1 MKAIAITMKRSLLR
15 ILALSAVLAVALCAA
30 MPACLAADNDVA
42 QTVWSKT
49 LDWNGTYGNAPDK
62 RFQSPETRVVMSGRV
77 TVRGNVTFDVR
88 NEMFIPYGLVVES
101 GARLRLIGDCGEL
114 YVGDDIDSF
123 AVQRPGEEHKMAEDG
138 RAIVVK
144 DGAMLI
150 IDGPLVQS
158 VSGIG
163 RAGICLESSSSIL
176 SVHSGSVKAIA
187 GCIEYRTAAYWG
199 VEAGPGG
206 AGIGGDKYM
215 DGGTVN
221 ISGGSVV
228 AVGSQGGGAG
238 IGGGLYGNGGK
249 FKMTGGKLQARSN
262 SLDAAAIGGGGGT
275 ERGGYFFKDDEWIK
289 DEGICPGGGGGEIK
303 ISGGTLN
310 LRGTLGPP
318 NMKTYGLS
326 SSDYVATPAYTTRS
340 NTDILIS
347 GGTINGGGIIFYY
360 PFVADNSAT
369 NNKVRITG
377 GNINLSQTIIHS
389 GDLRISGGQVN
400 LGGIELGFLNFE
412 DVDLGNPRIIV
423 DDGTVTAWRVYSV
436 AGGVTVNG
444 GSFSCG
450 HIEKG
455 YYCPTARLLDIT
467 VNGGSLTASGKIDA
481 RNITV
486 GAGGALSAAGITVE
500 NNLTF
505 AKGTLTAASITAS
518 GITLNGLSAADQ
530 CDVTG
535 AITATE
541 QLKIG
546 GCNVT
551 AASLSAKGIAVSG
564 GGVTAASLAAG
575 DSMTVSGGVVD
586 AGTLTAGGS
595 MTVSGGGVDAD
606 TLTAGGS
613 MTVSGGGVNADTLTA
628 GGSMTV
634 SGGTVTADS
643 LAAGDSMT
651 VSGGTVTADCLTAE
665 NSMDISGCTVT
676 AGSLAADAVNYAG
689 GNVTADSLTTDA
701 LTLDWR
707 DEEDS
712 LKVRSFAFENYNQK
726 RYFAYLQNGA
736 YKGSVNAQKLR
747 AEDAGR
753 TVIPMTRLYH
763 GSGTAADPYTIAD
776 AGEWGG
782 FSWFVAHNDAAPDA
796 CYALA
801 EDYDDSEPITAMVG
815 QEHPF
820 RGVFDGRGKT
830 VTANIQSSGRG
841 EAAPFLYTDGATI
854 KNLTVAGRVIGR
866 NYVSGLIG
874 QTSGNTTIENC
885 VVSAYVETK
894 VHGGPI
900 SSGGIVRS
908 ANASSHTTIKDS
920 VFNGTINLYYGYT
933 HCGLFGKP
941 EDSTASLTFE
951 NCLFNGSVLNT
962 NYFFPIVDLWDLSI
976 LNISSERLYY
986 TVDPIMPNLSD
997 YDRDWWLRSPVGAKI
1012 QAEIPEGVVYEAII
1026 AVDHATYYA
1035 PARIEGIQRAYA
1047 YTGSA
1052 IDLGLAVKSAEGVAL
1067 TEGTDFEVTTDPA
1080 VVSAVGTYTLTVAGK
1095 GAYTGSQTMTFR
1107 VTDSGNYTWSEL
1119 HDMMEKD
1126 GEIIL
1131 MADVIAGE
1139 DEDTYLHVP
1148 VGKHVVLDLNGHT
1161 INGEHSDGSVIT
1173 VDGELTLRDSSG
1185 GGMITGGN
1193 DDARGGGIC
1202 VYETAVFNMEGG
1214 TICGNQAPLG
1224 GGVAVFIG
1232 TFNMTGGSI
1241 CDNQC
1246 TGAGGG
1252 LLVEGG
1258 TANIS
1263 GGLISGNTSSSE
1275 GGGIEVI
1282 LNESFVGSVVMSGGS
1297 VTDNHAGLDG
1307 GGVHVVGSSFVMSGG
1322 SITDNTATRYGGG
1335 IMKTEIAETTIAMTG
1350 GSVTGNV
1357 AGNRGGG
1364 LYCAYNINSM
1374 TVVSGSPVVMDNTLS
1389 DGTAS
1394 NVYLDYREKII
1405 VSDPLGET
1413 AHLGVTLRH
1422 NTDVVTSGLPGNGTL
1437 ENFVYDDG
1445 NYRLWLNGDGEAE
1458 VRNLKRFYIYR
1469 SENSYDMLEP
1479 MVDGSRN
1486 TYPWEDDTVTLVI
1499 NAPQGYRVGM
1509 PLVNKY
1515 DKNTATLGDP
1525 VPVTD
1530 IGEGRFTF
1538 VMPASDVYVQSQN
1551 VWLLEGLDGSGTWED
1566 FWQINSAE
1574 DWDTIAT
1581 WINTGNSVDDMF
1593 FQLNA
1598 DIQISEMWGTEAIP
1612 FTGTFN
1618 GMGYTLELALDGG
1631 DEIAAPFR
1639 YVRGAQIYGVNT
1651 RGTVRGGAGS
1661 AGLIGIALGGE
1672 NLIRSCRIGP
1682 AITAS
1687 GAYCGGVIG
1696 DAGDSSTTFNM
1707 CWFSGSVSGA
1717 TNMGIFQ
1724 GAGSGTATLVNC
1736 LDISENA
1743 AHLGIGGTVNASN
1756 SYYTDSRKAAAGGW
1770 ANAGK
1775 LAYVISDAYS
1785 MISRTGSVGL
1795 GWRDM
1800 LYVAEGETIRF
1811 SCQQMEETEG
1821 DECVVLSGEGID
1833 ALRLTPDGDGLF
1845 SFVMPGVNLTATPG
1859 WQIHFVDWDG
1869 TELQSTVF
1877 ALREMPVYAGADLE
1891 RARDAQNFYTFT
1903 GWSPEIASAYGEMTY
1918 TANYQITPVFHL
1930 GENTVHLEIFHPVDC
1945 QFTPEATGHY
1955 RIWAQYEGFYP
1966 YITVLDDGGEE
1977 IAQSHGGDPIQCP
1990 TGELEAGRTYTI
2002 RVGTYADEV
2011 DVTFHLVTA
2020 IVHNVSIDESYDH
2033 TRGVVTCEPTAWVG
2047 QTIPF
2052 EVLPNEDFE
2061 NDLFYGI
2068 GEVTV
2073 TRDSDGQL
2081 LPVGDYRD
2089 YVMPDDDVTIHVRF
2103 DPNYRIYTEENE
2115 RLQVIFINGRSVEA
2129 SPREVAGT
2137 QIEAVYWHDPDYM
2150 LDTASIT
2157 TAEGVSIPYRLG
2169 RNHEFTQDDEYMGTI
2184 LFTMPA
2190 SPVTITVTTKP
2201 IAFANPDFTLPAA
2214 MTTVGAEAFE
2224 GIGASAV
2231 YIPDTCGYIDD
2242 YAFRNCPNL
2251 TMIRIPADCGIGWK
2265 VFEGCPWVYVFGT
2278 PGSDAE
2284 RYCEYFDNCVFV
2296 PE

>member
-1 MKAIAITMKRSLLR
+1 
-15 ILALSAVLAVALCAA
+15 
-30 MPACLAADNDVA
+30 
-42 QTVWSKT
+42 
-49 LDWNGTYGNAPDK
+49 
-62 RFQSPETRVVMSGRV
+62 
-77 TVRGNVTFDVR
+77 
-88 NEMFIPYGLVVES
+88 
-101 GARLRLIGDCGEL
+101 
-114 YVGDDIDSF
+114 
-123 AVQRPGEEHKMAEDG
+123 
-138 RAIVVK
+138 
-144 DGAMLI
+144 
-150 IDGPLVQS
+150 
-158 VSGIG
+158 
-163 RAGICLESSSSIL
+163 
-176 SVHSGSVKAIA
+176 
-187 GCIEYRTAAYWG
+187 
-199 VEAGPGG
+199 
-206 AGIGGDKYM
+206 
-215 DGGTVN
+215 
-221 ISGGSVV
+221 
-228 AVGSQGGGAG
+228 
-238 IGGGLYGNGGK
+238 
-249 FKMTGGKLQARSN
+249 
-262 SLDAAAIGGGGGT
+262 
-275 ERGGYFFKDDEWIK
+275 
-289 DEGICPGGGGGEIK
+289 
-303 ISGGTLN
+303 
-310 LRGTLGPP
+310 
-318 NMKTYGLS
+318 
-326 SSDYVATPAYTTRS
+326 
-340 NTDILIS
+340 
-347 GGTINGGGIIFYY
+347 
-360 PFVADNSAT
+360 
-369 NNKVRITG
+369 
-377 GNINLSQTIIHS
+377 
-389 GDLRISGGQVN
+389 
-400 LGGIELGFLNFE
+400 
-412 DVDLGNPRIIV
+412 
-423 DDGTVTAWRVYSV
+423 
-436 AGGVTVNG
+436 
-444 GSFSCG
+444 
-450 HIEKG
+450 
-455 YYCPTARLLDIT
+455 
-467 VNGGSLTASGKIDA
+467 
-481 RNITV
+481 
-486 GAGGALSAAGITVE
+486 
-500 NNLTF
+500 
-505 AKGTLTAASITAS
+505 
-518 GITLNGLSAADQ
+518 
-530 CDVTG
+530 
-535 AITATE
+535 
-541 QLKIG
+541 
-546 GCNVT
+546 
-551 AASLSAKGIAVSG
+551 
-564 GGVTAASLAAG
+564 
-575 DSMTVSGGVVD
+575 MTVSGGTVTAD
-586 AGTLTAGGS
+586 SLTAE
-595 MTVSGGGVDAD
+595 D
-606 TLTAGGS
+606 
-613 MTVSGGGVNADTLTA
+613 
-628 GGSMTV
+628 SMTV

-643 LAAGDSMT
+643 L
-651 VSGGTVTADCLTAE
+651 TAE
-665 NSMDISGCTVT
+665 NSMAISGCTVT
-676 AGSLAADAVNYAG
+676 ADSLTADAVNYAG
-689 GNVTADSLTTDA
+689 GNVTADSLTANA

-707 DEEDS
+707 NEEDS

-736 YKGSVNAQKLR
+736 YRGTSTADMLR
-747 AEDAGR
+747 PEDAGR
-753 TVIPMTRLYH
+753 TLVPMDRLYH

-776 AGEWGG
+776 AGEWSG
-782 FSWFVAHNDAAPDA
+782 FSWFVDHNDAAPDA

-830 VTANIQSSGRG
+830 VTANIQSGEI
-841 EAAPFLYTDGATI
+841 EAAPFKYTDGATI
-854 KNLTVAGRVIGR
+854 KNLTVAGSVIG
-866 NYVSGLIG
+866 NYLTSGLIG

-885 VVSAYVETK
+885 VVSAYVRR
-894 VHGGPI
+894 GGHLNDQ
-900 SSGGIVRS
+900 GGIVGR
-908 ANASSHTTIKDS
+908 AAASSHVTIEDS
-920 VFNGTINLYYGYT
+920 VFNGSLVFDKSQKNQG
-933 HCGLFGKP
+933 GLVGIQ
-941 EDSTASLTFE
+941 DDTASFTLD
-951 NCLFNGSVLNT
+951 NCLFNGSVSYDGNK
-962 NYFFPIVDLWDLSI
+962 NSFYPIIATLPGDNLQFVR
-976 LNISSERLYY
+976 SEKVYY
-986 TVDPIMPNLSD
+986 TVDPIMGNAYSSYERAYYSSNL
-997 YDRDWWLRSPVGAKI
+997 VGAKI
-1012 QAEIPEGVVYEAII
+1012 QAEIPEGVVYEDIVA
-1026 AVDHATYYA
+1026 ADHATYYA
-1035 PARIEGIQRAYA
+1035 TARIEGVQRAYA

-1185 GGMITGGN
+1185 GGMITGGY
-1193 DDARGGGIC
+1193 DDAGGGGIC

-1214 TICGNQAPLG
+1214 TICGNQAPSG

-1232 TFNMTGGSI
+1232 TFNMTGGLI

-1263 GGLISGNTSSSE
+1263 GGLISGNTASYE

-1282 LNESFVGSVVMSGGS
+1282 LYDSFAGSVVMSGGS

-1335 IMKTEIAETTIAMTG
+1335 IMKIEIAGTTIAMTG

-1389 DGTAS
+1389 NGTAS

-1413 AHLGVTLRH
+1413 AHLGVTLWH
-1422 NTDVVTSGLPGNGTL
+1422 NTGVVTSDLPGNGTL
-1437 ENFVYDDG
+1437 EYFVYDDG

-1458 VRNLKRFYIYR
+1458 VRNIKRFYIYR

-1479 MVDGSRN
+1479 MVDGSRDA
-1486 TYPWEDDTVTLVI
+1486 YPWEEDTVTLVT
-1499 NAPQGYRVGM
+1499 NAPQGYRVDM
-1509 PLVNKY
+1509 PLVNQY
-1515 DKNTATLGDP
+1515 DYDTSTLGDP

-1574 DWDTIAT
+1574 DWDTIAA
-1581 WINTGNSVDDMF
+1581 WINTGNSVDGMF

-1598 DIQISEMWGTEAIP
+1598 DIQISEMWGTADVP

-1618 GMGYTLELALDGG
+1618 GMGCTLELALDGG

-1661 AGLIGIALGGE
+1661 AGLIGIALGSE
-1672 NLIRSCRIGP
+1672 NLIRSCRIGSE
-1682 AITAS
+1682 ITAS

-1756 SYYTDSRKAAAGGW
+1756 SYYTDPRKAAAGGW
-1770 ANAGK
+1770 ANTGK

-1795 GWRDM
+1795 GWRDK
-1800 LYVAEGETIRF
+1800 LYAAEGETIRF
-1811 SCQQMEETEG
+1811 SCQQLEKTEG

-1845 SFVMPGVNLTATPG
+1845 SFEMPAKNLTATPG

-1877 ALREMPVYAGADLE
+1877 ALKEMPVYAGADPE

-1918 TANYQITPVFHL
+1918 TATYQITPVFHL

-1966 YITVLDDGGEE
+1966 HITVLDDGGEE

-2033 TRGVVTCEPTAWVG
+2033 TRGEVTCEPTAWVG

-2052 EVLPNEDFE
+2052 EVLPSEDFE

-2081 LPVGDYRD
+2081 LPGGDYRD

-2115 RLQVIFINGRSVEA
+2115 QLQVIFINGRSVEA

-2137 QIEAVYWHDPDYM
+2137 QIEAVYLHDPDYM

-2157 TAEGVSIPYRLG
+2157 TAEGDSIPYRLG
-2169 RNHEFTQDDEYMGTI
+2169 RSFEFMQDDEYMGTI

-2190 SPVTITVTTKP
+2190 SPVTITVTAKP
-2201 IAFANPDFTLPAA
+2201 IAFADPDFTLPAA
-2214 MTTVGAEAFE
+2214 MTTVEAEAFE
-2224 GIGASAV
+2224 GIAASAV
-2231 YIPDTCGYIDD
+2231 YIPDTCDYIDD

-2265 VFEGCPWVYVFGT
+2265 VFEGCSWVYVFGT

-2296 PE
+2296 PEEQE